1 MKHIRQINSVGTNSY
16 TVVIT
21 DTYIGDLEN
30 HPILTQFPNT
40 FEVSEDELPE
50 YIQYVMYSKPTVPFE
65 VQLWRI
71 RTVLKLMQLE
81 AQIESA
87 IEAMPE
93 PSKTAATYIWKFGT
107 TVERAS
113 QTVMLLQSALQLTN
127 EQVDDL
133 FIQAEAIL
141 L

>member
-1 MKHIRQINSVGTNSY
+1 MRHIRQINSVGTDSY
-16 TVVIT
+16 TVVVAQEP
-21 DTYIGDLEN
+21 LESHRSIIN
-30 HPILTQFPNT
+30 YPTL
-40 FEVSEDELPE
+40 FEISEDELPA
-50 YIQYVMYSKPTVPFE
+50 YIQYVDMPPMTVPYE

-81 AQIESA
+81 TQIESA

-113 QTVMLLQSALQLTN
+113 QTVLLLQSALQMTN

-133 FIQAEAIL
+133 FIQADAIL

>member
-1 MKHIRQINSVGTNSY
+1 MKHIRQINSVGTDSY

-30 HPILTQFPNT
+30 HPILAQFPNS
-40 FEVSEDELPE
+40 FEVSEDELPG
-50 YIQYVMYSKPTVPFE
+50 YIQYVMYSEPTVPYE

-81 AQIESA
+81 TQIESA
-87 IEAMPE
+87 IDAMPE

-113 QTVMLLQSALQLTN
+113 QTVLLLQSVLQLTD

-133 FIQAEAIL
+133 FIQANTIL